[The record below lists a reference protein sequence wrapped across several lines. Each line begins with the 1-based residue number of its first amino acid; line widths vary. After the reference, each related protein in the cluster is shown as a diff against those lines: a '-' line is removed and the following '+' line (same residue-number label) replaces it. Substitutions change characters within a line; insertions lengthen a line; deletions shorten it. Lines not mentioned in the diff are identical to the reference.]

1 MFGHF
6 RMETDEGDIFNAD
19 IPAFS
24 LDSPAAVRTLN

>member
-1 MFGHF
+1 MSGSY
-6 RMETDEGDIFNAD
+6 RMVDDRGTTLGVV